1 MSLIFA
7 NDDEEKKGWKL
18 SIQFLKEIRQKVAE
32 IELGDDTPSLEQIE
46 DVIVAYEECKKLE
59 EPKNILANQEPYY
72 YEVSAPVLI
81 YWEDTWQNGQIING
95 YRTRDGLIH
104 VQTDNGQMVSFGE
117 ARHEEFIKPV

>member
-59 EPKNILANQEPYY
+59 GPKNILANQEPYY
-72 YEVSAPVLI
+72 YEVGAPVLI